1 METNYLEIARDP
13 QLWLVC
19 IPPILIVITQAVL
32 FIRHSVKAAPIVGL
46 TPADCKKSFKIGCVS
61 ALGPSLGV
69 VTVLLGM
76 MAVLGTPISWLRL
89 SIVGNAPQEM
99 MMAGI
104 GADLFHTTIGAAD
117 YTPEAFVTSVWMMT
131 FHGCNF
137 MIAVILVLHKMETF
151 KTKLETKDSMPLP
164 IIGSGA
170 LIGVITMLSIN
181 QAKSSNANIFALIL
195 SSVLMIILGQIG
207 KKHTKIR
214 EYSVGI
220 AMLISMFAT
229 QFIFGS

>member
-1 METNYLEIARDP
+1 MDINYLEIARDP
-13 QLWLVC
+13 QLWFVC
-19 IPPILIVITQAVL
+19 IPPILIVLTQAVL
-32 FIRHSVKAAPIVGL
+32 FIRHSAKAAPTVGL
-46 TPADCKKSFKIGCVS
+46 SRNDCKKSFKIGCIS
-61 ALGPSLGV
+61 AIGPSLGV

-76 MAVLGTPISWLRL
+76 MTVLGTPISWLRL

-104 GADLFHTTIGAAD
+104 GADLFHTTIG
-117 YTPEAFVTSVWMMT
+117 TPEYTAEAFATSVWMMT

-151 KTKLETKDSMPLP
+151 RGKLETRDSMLLP
-164 IIGSGA
+164 VIGSGA

-181 QAKSSNANIFALIL
+181 QAKSSYGNIFALIL
-195 SSVLMIILGQIG
+195 SSVVMILLGHIG
-207 KKHTKIR
+207 KKHTKIK

-220 AMLISMFAT
+220 AMLISMLIT